1 MRVRIRMFVD
11 GELVDE
17 AWPTKPSD
25 LTALLDLHTRIAD
38 NASARGALF
47 CVEVYDLDAPPDRC
61 AMRWGTDPTMMRE
74 PVEAHTPDEAIAAI
88 HASKFFQDL
97 R

>member
-38 NASARGALF
+38 NAKAKGSRF
-47 CVEVYDLDAPPDRC
+47 MVEIYDCDAPLDSS
-61 AMRWGTDPTMMRE
+61 ALRWGTDSTMMRD
-74 PVEAHTPDEAIAAI
+74 PIEATTPDEAIAAI

-97 R
+97 